1 MGNNNS
7 SKEPGVETPLLRDQ
21 KRNGQLL
28 SVSQQPVSSIPDN
41 SQIQHIPDDSQAQRV
56 PGSNGC
62 VAHVK
67 KFINRWS
74 IFYVLCFLSGQYIN
88 FEILK
93 PTSSKATWKKVVSVA
108 ALIVFAG
115 HFIVKVGYVATAV
128 AVEVYTIGN
137 ISYTENLTENDSTVL
152 HVCRLPH
159 EHWKFTTAITIST
172 FAAFVS
178 YSLMTFCVLIPVN
191 SIRSCPI
198 RCCSAD
204 DDGSKEGCCIEYRRA
219 LKISTLSAFND
230 DENLSTIQLR
240 YFFANYAVVILLFI
254 SSSISSIYYANSK
267 YSNGYCSMNAWYLA
281 MIVLHLVSQFCAIHS
296 CFIFSKIIYKVTN
309 KLQCLVEDMKHVNSC
324 QINDDSEMVKKLDS
338 LLEEEKD
345 EEKRK
350 ELSHIRSLLK
360 STRDDEVN
368 RGCYYWLQKMNQS
381 YVKQVNPMLKL
392 FGYWFI
398 FHWGFFALTT
408 MLLSGFI
415 AQIIIE
421 FIHHF
426 KTVDS
431 FLPYGKAD
439 TKTTYVLY
447 VVFFTLVDAYLF
459 LYPCFRAAA
468 IGAAHAKFIST
479 ISNKQWTNIPLSIQT
494 SFVQYL
500 ISENFAFQVPLF
512 CANIAFGFNW
522 VYVSFFIAILGAYMK
537 F

>member
-7 SKEPGVETPLLRDQ
+7 LEEAGEVTLLLPPGQE
-21 KRNGQLL
+21 G
-28 SVSQQPVSSIPDN
+28 SQHSQAPGTSISGTSLAQQVPDN
-41 SQIQHIPDDSQAQRV
+41 
-56 PGSNGC
+56 N
-62 VAHVK
+62 AHVN
-67 KFINRWS
+67 KFVSIIWS

-93 PTSSKATWKKVVSVA
+93 RTSSEATLKKVVSVI
-108 ALIVFAG
+108 ALLIFLG
-115 HFIVKVGYVATAV
+115 HIIVKVGYVGTAV

-137 ISYTENLTENDSTVL
+137 INYTINLTENDSTVQNINYTKNDTI
-152 HVCRLPH
+152 VCILPR
-159 EHWKFTTAITIST
+159 EYWKFTTAITIST
-172 FAAFVS
+172 LAAFVS
-178 YSLMTFCVLIPVN
+178 YSFMTFFVLIPVN
-191 SIRSCPI
+191 SIRCCPI
-198 RCCSAD
+198 RCCSDD

-219 LKISTLSAFND
+219 LKNSTLSAFD
-230 DENLSTIQLR
+230 DADELSTKQLL
-240 YFFANYAVVILLFI
+240 YFFVNYVFVILFFI
-254 SSSISSIYYANSK
+254 SSSISSIYYAYSK
-267 YSNGYCSMNAWYLA
+267 YNNGYCSMNIVYLA
-281 MIVLHLVSQFCAIHS
+281 MVVLHLVSQFCAIHS

-309 KLQCLVEDMKHVNSC
+309 KLQSLVEDMKHVNSC
-324 QINDDSEMVKKLDS
+324 QINDDSEMVKKMDS

-345 EEKRK
+345 EEEQKQLLRIK
-350 ELSHIRSLLK
+350 GLLK
-360 STRDDEVN
+360 STRDEEMN
-368 RGCYYWLQKMNQS
+368 RGCYYWLQKMNRS

-415 AQIIIE
+415 TQIIIE
-421 FIHHF
+421 FIDPS

-431 FLPYGKAD
+431 FVPYGEAD
-439 TKTTYVLY
+439 TIASYAFY
-447 VVFFTLVDAYLF
+447 VFFYTVVHAYLF

-512 CANIAFGFNW
+512 CASIAFGFNW
-522 VYVSFFIAILGAYMK
+522 VYVSFFIAVLGAYMR